1 MNIKKKLIT
10 SKFSIIIFILLIIIG
25 ILKFFYQ
32 DIKIFLNITSSIK
45 LGIYI
50 MRKYDKN
57 LPLKKGTFVVF
68 SVPDKAVK
76 NREYYQD
83 FIKEIVGTYGD
94 DIEVIDNK
102 IYINKEFKGEIL
114 EKDSYGNSIRTLK
127 EGKQEIKEDEY
138 FVMGSNPK
146 SYDSRYWG
154 TIRQQDIL
162 YFGTFYIP
170 FSW

>member
-1 MNIKKKLIT
+1 MKKIKIFT
-10 SKFSIIIFILLIIIG
+10 SKFINIIFILLITTG
-25 ILKFFYQ
+25 ILKFFNP
-32 DIKIFLNITSSIK
+32 DVKIFFNITSSIK
-45 LGIYI
+45 PGLYI
-50 MRKYDKN
+50 MREYNRK
-57 LPLKKGTFVVF
+57 LPIKKGTFVIF

-83 FIKEIVGTYGD
+83 FIKEVVGVYGD
-94 DIEVIDNK
+94 NIEVISNK
-102 IYINKEFKGEIL
+102 IYINQEFKGYIL

-127 EGKQEIKEDEY
+127 EGKQEIKENEY
-138 FVMGSNPK
+138 FVMGENPK

-154 TIRQQDIL
+154 AIKQQDIL